1 VDLVH
6 TCRAWGGLLSVTEIG
21 VPQNSTEF
29 FGAVQLRNQPPLSNH
44 LVCATRDIFE
54 VHRQV
59 RRVLC
64 GHNARS
70 LTNHRPKRIAVL
82 HHAPLSATSAIYLK
96 YGIET
101 KVQVEELGFFL
112 LEVPLSGACETV
124 YGRDHANTQPGTLV
138 MAGPNRT
145 FSSHWNDHC
154 SKLLIKIDSLAMEK
168 QLGVILGSSPDK
180 ALEFDLEHPIGTG
193 PAASLW
199 RNLRLLIGELED
211 PASLLNTVPG
221 AGRET
226 EERLLWTLLHV
237 LPNNYSA
244 ELAVEHPARSKTF
257 LQRVEEYISAH
268 CTESL
273 TLADLAKVAGVSG
286 RTLLAGFRHH
296 RGISPMRLLKTSR
309 LDRARAGLLAAD
321 PGSVSVTTVA
331 LECGFQH
338 LGRFSVEYK
347 RRFGESPSA
356 TLQHRSTASRR
367 GSC

>member
-1 VDLVH
+1 
-6 TCRAWGGLLSVTEIG
+6 
-21 VPQNSTEF
+21 
-29 FGAVQLRNQPPLSNH
+29 VQLRNEPPLSNH
-44 LVCATRDIFE
+44 LVCATRDVVE
-54 VHRQV
+54 MHRQV
-59 RRVLC
+59 KRVLC
-64 GHNARS
+64 GHNART
-70 LTNHRPKRIAVL
+70 LKKHQPERIAVL
-82 HHAPLSATSAIYLK
+82 HHAPLSATSAVYLN

-124 YGRDHANTQPGTLV
+124 YGRDHEYTKPGTLI

-154 SKLLIKIDSLAMEK
+154 SKLLIKIDSLALEK
-168 QLGVILGSSPDK
+168 QLGVILGSSPGK
-180 ALEFDLEHPIGTG
+180 TLEFDLEHPISPG

-244 ELAVEHPARSKTF
+244 ELALEHPVRSKNF
-257 LQRVEEYISAH
+257 LERVEEYIAAH
-268 CTESL
+268 CAEPL
-273 TLADLAKVAGVSG
+273 TLADLAEVAGVSG
-286 RTLLAGFRHH
+286 RTLLAGFRRH
-296 RGISPMRLLKTSR
+296 RGISPMWLLKTSR
-309 LDRARAGLLAAD
+309 LDRARSELLTAD
-321 PGSVSVTTVA
+321 PDSVSVTAVA
-331 LECGFQH
+331 LEWGFQH

-356 TLQHRSTASRR
+356 TLQHRPATNRL